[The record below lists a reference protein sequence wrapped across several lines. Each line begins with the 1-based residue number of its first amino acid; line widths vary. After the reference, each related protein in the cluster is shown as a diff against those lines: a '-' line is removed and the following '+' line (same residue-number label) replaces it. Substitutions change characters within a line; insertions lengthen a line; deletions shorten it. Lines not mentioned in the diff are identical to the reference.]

1 MLARSYISELT
12 VFIIVKIP
20 NLKDVS
26 KFNLDMVSYIV
37 NIPNLK
43 AISKSIFEIVNK
55 IVIMNN
61 DNIKIIIAK
70 KYLLISFIL
79 ALILLRDNLLEYI

>member
-20 NLKDVS
+20 NLKD
-26 KFNLDMVSYIV
+26 D
-37 NIPNLK
+37 
-43 AISKSIFEIVNK
+43 SKSILEIVSNIDIKNK
-55 IVIMNN
+55 E
-61 DNIKIIIAK
+61 NIKIIIAK

-79 ALILLRDNLLEYI
+79 VLISFSDNLFE